1 MRATEAAR
9 LRKAKRR
16 TPGRENQPSE
26 SISKSKSKTNHE
38 PQMRKNVGNWTF
50 SWKTKW
56 DHDWS
61 GDQKTWFAAARRM
74 AEGAMKKA
82 DPKKWKKMKRKRLQQ
97 QMDAMDN

>member
-1 MRATEAAR
+1 MRATEAMR
-9 LRKAKRR
+9 PRKAKRR
-16 TPGRENQPSE
+16 TPDLENQPSE
-26 SISKSKSKTNHE
+26 SISKLTSKTNHG

-61 GDQKTWFAAARRM
+61 GDQKTWFAAAQRE

-97 QMDAMDN
+97 QMDAIDN